1 MKKSMILIAMVALML
16 MVEGCRKEEEYAYPA
31 VYGNIVFSPSRPKVG
46 QEVTMTV
53 QVLDPGHRIYH
64 ADYTWNC
71 SEFENGY
78 QMIRKTAPDNSK
90 TITEA
95 PSCKFKFTEAGTFS
109 VSMSAKFKFSMMTE
123 GGALFGSASTKT
135 FYVKVNN

>member
-71 SEFENGY
+71 SEFENG
-78 QMIRKTAPDNSK
+78 S
-90 TITEA
+90 
-95 PSCKFKFTEAGTFS
+95 FS